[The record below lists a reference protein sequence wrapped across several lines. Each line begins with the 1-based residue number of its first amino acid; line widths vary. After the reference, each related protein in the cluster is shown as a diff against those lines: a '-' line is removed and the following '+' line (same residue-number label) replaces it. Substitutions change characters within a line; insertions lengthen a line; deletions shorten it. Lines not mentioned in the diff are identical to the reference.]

1 MWALTLWTNLHF
13 ALILPVS
20 KERKKK
26 IMGEHR
32 GGMLVK
38 EPEGDTEEPTEKLS
52 PS

>member
-1 MWALTLWTNLHF
+1 MWALTLRTYLHF

-20 KERKKK
+20 KERKK
-26 IMGEHR
+26 IMGEHG

-38 EPEGDTEEPTEKLS
+38 EPEGDTEEPIEKLS